1 MLTWLCRPTAGQL
14 LQMPFFKNAKRK
26 SYLVD
31 TVLRECPYLV
41 WPREHA
47 LLIVDL
53 VILSSAPAS
62 LRAYKR
68 SFPIRPASPL

>member
-1 MLTWLCRPTAGQL
+1 MLAYRPTAAQL

-26 SYLVD
+26 TYLVD
-31 TVLRECPYLV
+31 TVLRECPYSV
-41 WPREHA
+41 WPSNTQ
-47 LLIVDL
+47 LIVDL

-68 SFPIRPASPL
+68 SFPIRPASLL